1 MAIRTTPAIERDK
14 FQIPVVNWDRF
25 AKEIGR
31 ISRKSEKL
39 GHGTIDYMVYGRD
52 VKEIDGNKVDVYE
65 VHVPYDQP
73 LIAGWELVAVLDHT
87 SEGNIVRPTCEEILP
102 DHYRNNSFCE
112 HCGINRRRNTTYV
125 LKKDGEF
132 KQVGSTCLEDFT
144 GDSCAANVAAYAELI
159 SSLREV
165 CAHYRNINFKYTL
178 FLSDF
183 LATCIHV
190 IAKHGWVSS
199 KQAYDMG
206 CLSSKSIALQT
217 IGTKV
222 DAADYDKANK
232 VIDWARNL
240 TDADTATDYMH
251 NLFVAAKSD
260 IISKEVFGIVASMP
274 VAYDR
279 YIGRK
284 NQKTENIGDMTGILA
299 LFDKAKQSKLK
310 FPAFVLP
317 VGEDTI
323 RLSLAG
329 QTAKFPGSVNVTSE
343 GSFETRSWYGRI
355 VSDGN
360 FHASAKSNSDIVDTL
375 KRFADDP
382 ETVAAEMGKLT
393 GRCVVCNKGLTDPRS
408 AEVGYGKV
416 CAKKLGWKWG

>member
-1 MAIRTTPAIERDK
+1 
-14 FQIPVVNWDRF
+14 
-25 AKEIGR
+25 
-31 ISRKSEKL
+31 
-39 GHGTIDYMVYGRD
+39 
-52 VKEIDGNKVDVYE
+52 
-65 VHVPYDQP
+65 
-73 LIAGWELVAVLDHT
+73 
-87 SEGNIVRPTCEEILP
+87 
-102 DHYRNNSFCE
+102 
-112 HCGINRRRNTTYV
+112 
-125 LKKDGEF
+125 
-132 KQVGSTCLEDFT
+132 
-144 GDSCAANVAAYAELI
+144 
-159 SSLREV
+159 
-165 CAHYRNINFKYTL
+165 
-178 FLSDF
+178 
-183 LATCIHV
+183 
-190 IAKHGWVSS
+190 
-199 KQAYDMG
+199 MG

-310 FPAFVLP
+310 FPLLSSCQLVKILSA
-317 VGEDTI
+317 
-323 RLSLAG
+323 LSLCWSDC
-329 QTAKFPGSVNVTSE
+329 QVSGSVNVTSE
-343 GSFETRSWYGRI
+343 GLSKLRSWYGRI

-408 AEVGYGKV
+408 AEVGMVRSARRSLDGNGDEDKIFHITTSNKMHIMQEKEFILININFIRHCGKRYFRM
-416 CAKKLGWKWG
+416 